1 MSLGMLN
8 RNRYILSKPQW
19 IIVLFVAF
27 CCALTVPLAVYTR
40 RALGQWSQAIKFT
53 GELSVDVA
61 LTSLVMFLAVGFV
74 VGLWLH
80 NGNLQ
85 RRRKG

>member
-1 MSLGMLN
+1 MLN
-8 RNRYILSKPQW
+8 RNRYILSQPQW
-19 IIVLFVAF
+19 LIVLFVAF
-27 CCALTVPLAVYTR
+27 CCALTVPLAVYMR
-40 RALGQWSQAIKFT
+40 RTVGQWFRMIRFT

-61 LTSLVMFLAVGFV
+61 LTFLSVFLAVGFV

-80 NGNLQ
+80 SGNLQ

>member
-1 MSLGMLN
+1 MLN

-19 IIVLFVAF
+19 VIVLFVAF
-27 CCALTVPLAVYTR
+27 CCALTVPLAVYMR
-40 RALGQWSQAIKFT
+40 RALGQWFQVINFT

-61 LTSLVMFLAVGFV
+61 LTSLSMFLAVASV

-80 NGNLQ
+80 TGNLQ
-85 RRRKG
+85 RRRKS

>member
-1 MSLGMLN
+1 MLN
-8 RNRYILSKPQW
+8 RNRYILSTPQW

-27 CCALTVPLAVYTR
+27 CSASTVPLAVYTR
-40 RALGQWSQAIKFT
+40 KALGQWFRVITFT

-61 LTSLVMFLAVGFV
+61 LTSLLMFLAIAFV

-85 RRRKG
+85 RRHKS

>member
-1 MSLGMLN
+1 MLN

-27 CCALTVPLAVYTR
+27 VCALTVPLAVYTR
-40 RALGQWSQAIKFT
+40 RALGQRFHVISFT
-53 GELSVDVA
+53 GGMPVDVA
-61 LTSLVMFLAVGFV
+61 LAALLMFLAVGFV

-80 NGNLQ
+80 NGNVQ
-85 RRRKG
+85 RRRRG